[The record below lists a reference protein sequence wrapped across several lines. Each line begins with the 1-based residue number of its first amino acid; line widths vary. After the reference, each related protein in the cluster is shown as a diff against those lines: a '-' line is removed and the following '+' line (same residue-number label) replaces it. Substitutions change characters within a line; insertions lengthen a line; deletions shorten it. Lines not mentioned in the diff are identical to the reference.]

1 MKKIKKKRINISE
14 LYRKAFNAFKDTIS
28 TLGSILLEP
37 PKVLKLTEADV
48 KVKQIWENNKESAE
62 AIKEFER
69 QQTIPER
76 GPEEKRSMGRKRTKN
91 YTEKVQTQQQR
102 PNSQEQENNVTHNQT
117 RDDDYTI

>member
-1 MKKIKKKRINISE
+1 MKNVSEKRINISE

-48 KVKQIWENNKESAE
+48 EVKQIWENNKESAE

-76 GPEEKRSMGRKRTKN
+76 GTEEKRSMGRKRTKN
-91 YTEKVQTQQQR
+91 YAEKVQTQNQR